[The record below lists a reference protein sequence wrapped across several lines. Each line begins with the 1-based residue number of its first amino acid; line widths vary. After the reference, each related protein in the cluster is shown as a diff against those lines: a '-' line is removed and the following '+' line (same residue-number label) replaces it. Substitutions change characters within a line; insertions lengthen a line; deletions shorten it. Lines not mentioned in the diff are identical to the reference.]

1 MTWPTRH
8 PPPSGQRSIPTLGAM
23 KLLIWLV
30 GHAVAVGAA
39 VWLLPGIG
47 LTDHHTGRRLL
58 TLVIVG
64 GIFGAVS
71 AVVKPVVKLLAFP
84 FIILTLGLFL
94 LVINAV
100 MLLLTGTVAGW
111 LGLGFHVDGFWTAV
125 LGGIVIALA
134 SMIIEALVPD
144 RDR

>member
-1 MTWPTRH
+1 
-8 PPPSGQRSIPTLGAM
+8 M
-23 KLLIWLV
+23 KLLIWLA

-47 LTDHHTGRRLL
+47 LTDQNTGHRLL

-71 AVVKPVVKLLAFP
+71 AVVKPVIKFLAFP

-94 LVINAV
+94 LVINAL

-111 LGLGFHVDGFWTAV
+111 FGLGFHVAGFWTAV
-125 LGGIVIALA
+125 LGGIVIAFA
-134 SMIIEALVPD
+134 SMIIEALLPD
-144 RDR
+144 SDR

>member
-1 MTWPTRH
+1 
-8 PPPSGQRSIPTLGAM
+8 M
-23 KLLIWLV
+23 KFLIWLV
-30 GHAVAVGAA
+30 GHAVALGAA

-47 LTDHHTGRRLL
+47 LTDQHTGRRLL

-64 GIFGAVS
+64 GIFGAIS
-71 AVVKPVVKLLAFP
+71 AVVKPVVKFLAFP

-94 LVINAV
+94 LVINALL
-100 MLLLTGTVAGW
+100 LLLTGTVAGW
-111 LGLGFHVDGFWTAV
+111 FGLGFRVDGFLTAV

-134 SMIIEALVPD
+134 SMIIEALLPD